1 MRVKEIANVL
11 QLIENKHISQLFI
24 LLIIIHSY
32 FMNLSCYGLNQIN
45 CKAEKTQPH
54 ISLEENWRNPWLL
67 IVGTRFVVYSFCRT
81 V

>member
-1 MRVKEIANVL
+1 MRLKEIAVAL
-11 QLIENKHISQLFI
+11 QLIENKRISRPFLV
-24 LLIIIHSY
+24 LIIVYSH
-32 FMNLSCYGLNQIN
+32 FMNLSCYSLNQID
-45 CKAEKTQPH
+45 CKVEKTQPR